1 MKDKILPIAFETQT
15 RDRLFKAIF
24 GRNTDESKQWRLDLY
39 NALRGTNYTDP
50 DALEINTIEN
60 VIYLTMRNDI
70 SFLVDSQMT
79 LFEQQSTY
87 NPNMPLRGLMY
98 FAQLYQMHL
107 SKSGKTLYH
116 SKLVKIPNPKF
127 IVFYN
132 GSKETADIEY
142 LRLSDAFETND
153 STGDFEWTAEMIN
166 INPGHNETLQKNCK
180 ALYNYTQYISRIS
193 ENKKQGLS
201 GIDAVN
207 EAVDWAI
214 KENLL
219 GGFFK
224 TQKEEI
230 LAMSLTEFNAEE
242 VIQDVKAEGIAE
254 GAEQK
259 AIEAAQNLLKRN
271 IDPEII
277 AECTGLSLEKVLEL
291 QKELTVIA

>member
-1 MKDKILPIAFETQT
+1 MNDKIVPIAFETQT

-50 DALEINTIEN
+50 NVLEINTIEN

-70 SFLVDSQMT
+70 SFLVDSQLT

-132 GSKETADIEY
+132 GGKETADVEY
-142 LRLSDAFETND
+142 LRLSDAFETKDEN
-153 STGDFEWTAEMIN
+153 GNFEWTAEMIN
-166 INPGHNETLQKNCK
+166 INPGHNETLQKKCK

-219 GGFFK
+219 DGFFK

-242 VIQDVKAEGIAE
+242 VIQDVKAEGREEA
-254 GAEQK
+254 K
-259 AIEAAQNLLKRN
+259 IEVAQNLLKMN
-271 IDPEII
+271 LGTPEQI
-277 AECTGLSLEKVLEL
+277 AQAAGLPLENVLEL
-291 QKELTVIA
+291 QKELAVMA

>member
-24 GRNTDESKQWRLDLY
+24 GRNTDESKQWRLNLY

-153 STGDFEWTAEMIN
+153 TTGDFEWTAEMIN

-180 ALYNYTQYISRIS
+180 ALYNYIQYISRIS

-219 GGFFK
+219 DGFFK

-242 VIQDVKAEGIAE
+242 VIQDVRAEGIEIAKLE
-254 GAEQK
+254 D
-259 AIEAAQNLLKRN
+259 AQNFLKEG
-271 IDPEII
+271 DSPEKI
-277 AECTGLSLEKVLEL
+277 ARCTGLALEKVLEL
-291 QKELTVIA
+291 QKELAVMA